1 MSKIELILIVVLI
14 IVFIFSGGKKLP
26 ELAKGVGEAVREL
39 KNGLNEDDESDSEN
53 KLSKKIIDYSI

>member
-1 MSKIELILIVVLI
+1 MSKIDLILIVVVI
-14 IVFIFSGGKKLP
+14 IVCIFSGGKKLP